1 MCDKGVYRCFFPFDF
16 IPDQYETQEICNIV
30 ICLYPFLIN
39 LKKMY
44 DEAVDDYLAVF
55 KFIPDWF
62 VISKMLEKLGND
74 LLTDD
79 GILFYNKDFD
89 KVIFIAN

>member
-1 MCDKGVYRCFFPFDF
+1 MC
-16 IPDQYETQEICNIV
+16 
-30 ICLYPFLIN
+30 
-39 LKKMY
+39 
-44 DEAVDDYLAVF
+44 DEAVDDYLAAF

-74 LLTDD
+74 LLADD
-79 GILFYNKDFD
+79 DILFYNKDFE